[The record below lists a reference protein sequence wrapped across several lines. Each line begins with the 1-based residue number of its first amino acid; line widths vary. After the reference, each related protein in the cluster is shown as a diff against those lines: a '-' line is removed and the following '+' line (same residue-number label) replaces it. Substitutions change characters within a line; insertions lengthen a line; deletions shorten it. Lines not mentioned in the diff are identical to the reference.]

1 MLNTAVQLE
10 ASRRSMLRYRFY
22 MDADSLNG
30 IRDSL
35 AKATELLRQATAV
48 TASPDQLRALA
59 SLQDGLRS
67 YSGLADKAVELQ
79 IEIATQR
86 KALFTQGD
94 ELTAATDRLVQNTVS
109 SDDIAVSIATAAAE
123 KAVLLVQ
130 VANWRFLATLDPKGP
145 ATFKTNR
152 EKAEAALAS
161 LEAML
166 DEEPR
171 KFLSTV
177 RAVLNAYT
185 SSFNRISEASL
196 ALNTVFDN
204 DIVPTIVGMQ
214 KQLETM
220 RLASVANFVES
231 RQASDTTIASATL
244 LQSVL
249 TGVALLLG
257 VALAIIIG
265 RGIVNP
271 LARITMTMTKLSRGD
286 TSVVVPSRDGRDEI
300 GDIARAVEVFKEN
313 MVNTASLAA
322 TQTREHAAK
331 AARQATVDGHI
342 SSFDHSVRD
351 LLSTLAASATD
362 MRTAARSMSATAD
375 QTNQQASTV
384 SVAAG
389 QASANVQTMAAAT
402 EEMASSAAEIA
413 RQVARS
419 TSIAS
424 RAVEAARNT
433 DRQVQGLAET
443 AQKIEAVVAIING
456 IASQTN
462 LLALNATIEAAR
474 AGDAGKGFAVVAS
487 EVKAL
492 AGQTGK
498 ATEEIGAQIQAIQA
512 ATQSAVDA
520 IKGIGVTIDE
530 INDISTGIAAAME
543 EQGATTREMT
553 RSTHQAAQGTQE
565 VSTTIQGVSHGA
577 SATGAAADQVVS
589 AASELGAKAAALQT
603 EVGSFLDRIRAA

>member
-1 MLNTAVQLE
+1 MQSA
-10 ASRRSMLRYRFY
+10 
-22 MDADSLNG
+22 DA
-30 IRDSL
+30 
-35 AKATELLRQATAV
+35 A
-48 TASPDQLRALA
+48 
-59 SLQDGLRS
+59 
-67 YSGLADKAVELQ
+67 
-79 IEIATQR
+79 
-86 KALFTQGD
+86 GD
-94 ELTAATDRLVQNTVS
+94 IGT
-109 SDDIAVSIATAAAE
+109 SIATAAAE
-123 KAVLLVQ
+123 KAVLLVR
-130 VANWRFLATLDPKGP
+130 VANWRFLATLDSKGP

-152 EKAEAALAS
+152 EKADAAMAT
-161 LEAML
+161 LESML
-166 DEEPR
+166 NEQPR
-171 KFLSTV
+171 KLVTPV
-177 RAVLNAYT
+177 KAAINAYAA
-185 SSFNRISEASL
+185 SFDRIAEASL
-196 ALNTVFDN
+196 ALNTVFD
-204 DIVPTIVGMQ
+204 DQLVPTIVGMQ

-220 RLASVANFVES
+220 RLSLTTNFAES
-231 RQASDTTIASATL
+231 KQASDATIANATL
-244 LQSVL
+244 MQSIS
-249 TGVALLLG
+249 TSAALLLG
-257 VALAIIIG
+257 VVLALVIG

-271 LARITMTMTKLSRGD
+271 LGRITTTMTKLSGGD
-286 TSVVVPSRDGRDEI
+286 TSVAVPLRDGRDEI
-300 GDIARAVEVFKEN
+300 GDMARALEVFKES
-313 MVNTASLAA
+313 MINTATLNA
-322 TQTREHAAK
+322 TQAREQSAK
-331 AARQATVDGHI
+331 AARQATIEGHI
-342 SSFDHSVRD
+342 STFDHSVRD
-351 LLSTLAASATD
+351 LLNSLASAATD
-362 MRTAARSMSATAD
+362 MRAAAQSMSATAD

-402 EEMASSAAEIA
+402 EEMASSASEIA

-424 RAVEAARNT
+424 RAVEAARST

-512 ATQSAVDA
+512 ATQSAVEA
-520 IKGIGVTIDE
+520 IKGIGITIDE

-553 RSTHQAAQGTQE
+553 RSTHQAAQGTHE

-577 SATGAAADQVVS
+577 SATGAAANQVVS
-589 AASELGAKAAALQT
+589 AAGELGAKAAALQT